1 MNNLEVL
8 QLHISK
14 PFEPLY
20 PAAVL
25 EWASKEARKDNESR
39 PTSGLGFF
47 KDKIKAMKY
56 YIALDKIAWWSDR
69 PASRL
74 DLSNQS
80 VGHLVFIFPSVFS
93 IKKYLIHQIWGVKP
107 IYFLFYCF

>member
-25 EWASKEARKDNESR
+25 EWASKEERKDNESR
-39 PTSGLGFF
+39 PTAGLGFF
-47 KDKIKAMKY
+47 KDKI
-56 YIALDKIAWWSDR
+56 AWWPTGR
-69 PASRL
+69 LAGRL

-80 VGHLVFIFPSVFS
+80 VRHLSFIFPSVFS
-93 IKKYLIHQIWGVKP
+93 IKKSAIHQI
-107 IYFLFYCF
+107 

>member
-39 PTSGLGFF
+39 PTAGLGLFH
-47 KDKIKAMKY
+47 
-56 YIALDKIAWWSDR
+56 IAQILG
-69 PASRL
+69 
-74 DLSNQS
+74 QS
-80 VGHLVFIFPSVFS
+80 HFELVSLVLALGATEPVPE
-93 IKKYLIHQIWGVKP
+93 LVT
-107 IYFLFYCF
+107 

>member
-47 KDKIKAMKY
+47 KDKI
-56 YIALDKIAWWSDR
+56 AWWSDR

-80 VGHLVFIFPSVFS
+80 VGHLFFIFPSVFS
-93 IKKYLIHQIWGVKP
+93 IKKSLIHQIWGVKP
-107 IYFLFYCF
+107 TYFRFYCF

>member
-20 PAAVL
+20 AAVVL

-39 PTSGLGFF
+39 PTAGLGFF
-47 KDKIKAMKY
+47 KDKIKV
-56 YIALDKIAWWSDR
+56 S
-69 PASRL
+69 
-74 DLSNQS
+74 
-80 VGHLVFIFPSVFS
+80 
-93 IKKYLIHQIWGVKP
+93 
-107 IYFLFYCF
+107 

>member
-20 PAAVL
+20 QAAVL

-39 PTSGLGFF
+39 PTAGLGFF
-47 KDKIKAMKY
+47 KDKICTLVAGPPTSWQ
-56 YIALDKIAWWSDR
+56 AW
-69 PASRL
+69 P
-74 DLSNQS
+74 
-80 VGHLVFIFPSVFS
+80 
-93 IKKYLIHQIWGVKP
+93 
-107 IYFLFYCF
+107 

>member
-47 KDKIKAMKY
+47 KDKI
-56 YIALDKIAWWSDR
+56 AWWSDR
-69 PASRL
+69 LASRL
-74 DLSNQS
+74 DLSNQF
-80 VGHLVFIFPSVFS
+80 VGHLFFYFPILIVKLKWPIIFIS
-93 IKKYLIHQIWGVKP
+93 IGPVIIFKVSTIHRLVL
-107 IYFLFYCF
+107 YSLTY

>member
-25 EWASKEARKDNESR
+25 EWASKEARKDNKSK

-47 KDKIKAMKY
+47 K
-56 YIALDKIAWWSDR
+56 DKIAWWSDR

-80 VGHLVFIFPSVFS
+80 VGHLIFIFPSVFS
-93 IKKYLIHQIWGVKP
+93 IKKSLIHQIWGVKP
-107 IYFLFYCF
+107 TYFLFYCF

>member
-47 KDKIKAMKY
+47 KDKI
-56 YIALDKIAWWSDR
+56 AWWSDQ

-80 VGHLVFIFPSVFS
+80 VFS
-93 IKKYLIHQIWGVKP
+93 IKKSLIHQISRFGVKNLLTFSF
-107 IYFLFYCF
+107 IAFDTASVS

>member
-39 PTSGLGFF
+39 PTAGLGLFH
-47 KDKIKAMKY
+47 
-56 YIALDKIAWWSDR
+56 LH
-69 PASRL
+69 SR
-74 DLSNQS
+74 
-80 VGHLVFIFPSVFS
+80 
-93 IKKYLIHQIWGVKP
+93 
-107 IYFLFYCF
+107 